1 MIVTLYYFAF
11 AVALFFML
19 RLASRLAKTILTSKK
34 YHKVILRG
42 FPIFELAV
50 WGAFVLWVVN
60 QALGSSEYATLA
72 TASVLIIFLLIIS
85 WFFLRDFIAGII
97 LKTEFPFEVNQR
109 IAASNFDGS
118 IKRLGYRSLE
128 LEKDNGDIVKI
139 PYSLIASRSIH
150 LQNMEDSLRGHETL
164 VKASTKIPV
173 QTAKDIITKEVL
185 LTPWATTKQVPTIR
199 VVEQT
204 DQTNTYSVHFHSVS
218 SKYAASISQ
227 HLKTVFDSKSD
238 EDKS

>member
-1 MIVTLYYFAF
+1 MIVTLYYLVF

-19 RLASRLAKTILTSKK
+19 RLASQLAKTIPTSKK
-34 YHKVILRG
+34 YRKVILRG
-42 FPIFELAV
+42 FPLFELAI
-50 WGAFVLWVVN
+50 WAAFVLWVVN
-60 QALGSSEYATLA
+60 HALGNSEYLTLA
-72 TASVLIIFLLIIS
+72 TTSVLLVFLLIIS

-97 LKTEFPFEVNQR
+97 LKTEFPFEINQR
-109 IAASNFDGS
+109 IAASKYDGA

-128 LEKDNGDIVKI
+128 LEMDNGDIVKI
-139 PYSLIASRSIH
+139 PYSQIASRSIH

-204 DQTNTYSVHFHSVS
+204 DQTNSYSVHFHSVS

-227 HLKTVFDSKSD
+227 HLKTVFDSKGD
-238 EDKS
+238 ENKS